1 MAEEEK
7 AGSKD
12 GPPGGKA
19 KKPRFRDC
27 DEGREFEC
35 VLCDCKFFTV
45 GQYSVHIQSFEHRK
59 RTIQKVANKAYDRA
73 PHYQGGRE
81 GDLPSGL
88 SGRKVVHCKVCNV
101 FTNSAK
107 QLAEHLGGARHKQL
121 CFKFNVPV
129 TTLALTK
136 EDTHTLEA
144 TRLQGERLMCKHCSV
159 EINSMQQYKEH
170 MNSAK
175 HKLRAENKPLRPER
189 SLKKALKASYRTSK
203 KKAKE
208 EEDGSKSQ
216 DKRSKD
222 EERAEVE
229 DKSIGGDGS
238 NSSSKVRDK
247 YQLNLLNELNELP
260 TLRNEIHFY
269 RNQRSSKEKKP
280 PRVKPVPFMCDVCQV
295 FTKSAFELNEHL
307 MGEEHRVALKKFLV
321 GGQSTTAGSAADQ
334 PSQPDVDP
342 TKEPQKPELYCNACQ
357 LLLPSLGA
365 KREHEKGKKHKFLQ
379 ELRKGMKTESHTQE
393 GLATA
398 AQGGG
403 SNREEVRP
411 KEETPLKSV
420 HCSLCMVDVES
431 EAAMK
436 EHMRSKK
443 HKFLSELKV
452 PATRMGRRPA
462 HSFPPII
469 RMLSLCF
476 SKRGL
481 WSRGDAV
488 AGKAPREHAGE
499 PSLREGRRKRTRLMS
514 SMTAVAESARPA
526 SSSFGNQRI
535 CTTVLEIAMLP

>member
-1 MAEEEK
+1 MADRTFASEQRGDASLADSWSQAQ
-7 AGSKD
+7 AGTHKMRPPLGHRHILCFLLTASRAPLTYRGD
-12 GPPGGKA
+12 IVRWNEQNFQSSVSHCDIMPPTGPRRR
-19 KKPRFRDC
+19 KPRRRRMAASLRTR
-27 DEGREFEC
+27 GPR
-35 VLCDCKFFTV
+35 T
-45 GQYSVHIQSFEHRK
+45 RK
-59 RTIQKVANKAYDRA
+59 EQRWKTRA
-73 PHYQGGRE
+73 
-81 GDLPSGL
+81 
-88 SGRKVVHCKVCNV
+88 
-101 FTNSAK
+101 
-107 QLAEHLGGARHKQL
+107 LG
-121 CFKFNVPV
+121 
-129 TTLALTK
+129 
-136 EDTHTLEA
+136 
-144 TRLQGERLMCKHCSV
+144 
-159 EINSMQQYKEH
+159 
-170 MNSAK
+170 
-175 HKLRAENKPLRPER
+175 
-189 SLKKALKASYRTSK
+189 
-203 KKAKE
+203 
-208 EEDGSKSQ
+208 
-216 DKRSKD
+216 
-222 EERAEVE
+222 
-229 DKSIGGDGS
+229 
-238 NSSSKVRDK
+238 VRDK

-436 EHMRSKK
+436 EQNQ
-443 HKFLSELKV
+443 
-452 PATRMGRRPA
+452 
-462 HSFPPII
+462 I
-469 RMLSLCF
+469 SL
-476 SKRGL
+476 
-481 WSRGDAV
+481 
-488 AGKAPREHAGE
+488 
-499 PSLREGRRKRTRLMS
+499 M
-514 SMTAVAESARPA
+514 
-526 SSSFGNQRI
+526 
-535 CTTVLEIAMLP
+535 